1 MRIMYPAWM
10 KPSDAAGKQLR
21 MLEHGS
27 ANLLEAETR
36 GYIEQGIFKKAVFIA
51 RRGQHTK
58 IHRKEQHHAQ
68 THQEARQRN
77 AQHRQHRHKVIGN
90 RAALLRRQ
98 HSARNRNQ
106 DGDELRIDGEQDGRL
121 EVAGNHFADRLIDDG
136 G

>member
-10 KPSDAAGKQLR
+10 KPSDRRQRHIAQEGQKSVRERVL
-21 MLEHGS
+21 
-27 ANLLEAETR
+27 
-36 GYIEQGIFKKAVFIA
+36 IA

-106 DGDELRIDGEQDGRL
+106 NGDELRIDGEQDGRL